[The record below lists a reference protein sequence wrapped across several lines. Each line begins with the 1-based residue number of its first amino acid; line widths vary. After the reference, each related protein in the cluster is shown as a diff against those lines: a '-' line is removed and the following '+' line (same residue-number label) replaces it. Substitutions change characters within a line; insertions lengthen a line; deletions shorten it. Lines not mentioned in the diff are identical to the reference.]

1 VISFE
6 SFFQMPRAVRVEK
19 VESAIL
25 TVRGL
30 RVMLDSDLAKFYGVQ
45 TKRLLEQVR
54 RNKHRFPKDFAF
66 QVDGQEV
73 TALRS
78 QIATSN
84 VGRGGRRTLPWVFT
98 EHGVVMLASVLNSRT
113 AIEASIAIVRV
124 FVQLQKA
131 TQISGGDLVAKLAQI
146 DFRLGGH
153 DDAIEQVLQALGTLL
168 NPPAS
173 PLKETGFHTLMEDI
187 EGCADLINAP
197 RREVRYPAKRRTRKE
212 NN

>member
-1 VISFE
+1 
-6 SFFQMPRAVRVEK
+6 MPKAMRIEK
-19 VESAIL
+19 VEGAIH

-30 RVMLDSDLAKFYGVQ
+30 RVMLDSDLAAFYGVQ

-66 QVDGQEV
+66 HLDAQEFA
-73 TALRS
+73 ALRS

-98 EHGVVMLASVLNSRT
+98 EHGVVMLASVLNSKT

-131 TQISGGDLVAKLAQI
+131 AQISGGDLIAKLAQI
-146 DFRLGGH
+146 DYRLAGH
-153 DDAIEQVLQALGTLL
+153 DSTFEQVLQALDLLL
-168 NPPAS
+168 NPAAKPA
-173 PLKETGFHTLMEDI
+173 KEVGFHTLMEDI
-187 EGCADLINAP
+187 DACADLINAP
-197 RREVRYPAKRRTRKE
+197 RREVRYPAKRRAQKE
-212 NN
+212 KN